1 LDICKSFACSSPP
14 HAGHIPKS
22 LSVLFAC
29 STSILPYFISPLPFF
44 SFSLFCCLVID
55 ISTIFTPA
63 PLPLVL
69 AEGAASTVFARAPL
83 PLVLAEAAAS
93 AFAFSLSPL
102 VLAESAAPAV
112 FAIAP
117 HAERATAAVLHIS
130 HNQLNT

>member
-1 LDICKSFACSSPP
+1 
-14 HAGHIPKS
+14 
-22 LSVLFAC
+22 
-29 STSILPYFISPLPFF
+29 
-44 SFSLFCCLVID
+44 
-55 ISTIFTPA
+55 
-63 PLPLVL
+63 VL

-117 HAERATAAVLHIS
+117 HAERATAAVFATHVYIHIS